1 MFAPPPPDVEAH
13 PPAIAAEQQAD
24 FDCLRIAT
32 VLGKPAGD
40 GGVSPWGA
48 RLFRAYLHRLE
59 HADPN
64 RDWVATARAVGPPMS
79 YGWFLQ
85 TLETCTTPLRSRT
98 IVRPTQAAPP
108 AAPQPTGS

>member
-1 MFAPPPPDVEAH
+1 MFAAPPHIEAH
-13 PPAIAAEQQAD
+13 PPVVAAEQQAD

-59 HADPN
+59 HADPD
-64 RDWVATARAVGPPMS
+64 RDWVATARTGPPMS
-79 YGWFLQ
+79 YGWFME
-85 TLETCTTPLRSRT
+85 TLASCTAPLRSNRS
-98 IVRPTQAAPP
+98 IRPTQAAPP
-108 AAPQPTGS
+108 GAPQPTGG

>member
-1 MFAPPPPDVEAH
+1 MFAVPPHVEA
-13 PPAIAAEQQAD
+13 PAPAIAAEQQAD

-59 HADPN
+59 SADPN
-64 RDWVATARAVGPPMS
+64 RDWVATARGGPPMS

-85 TLETCTTPLRSRT
+85 TLQTCTAPMRSSRS
-98 IVRPTQAAPP
+98 IRPTQAAPP
-108 AAPQPTGS
+108 SAPQPTGG

>member
-1 MFAPPPPDVEAH
+1 MFAAPPHVEAH

-59 HADPN
+59 HADPD
-64 RDWVATARAVGPPMS
+64 RDWVATARVGPPMS

-85 TLETCTTPLRSRT
+85 TLATCTAPLRSSRS
-98 IVRPTQAAPP
+98 VRPTQAAPP
-108 AAPQPTGS
+108 VGPQPTGS